1 MDKKKLKEVT
11 KKESVGLYVVMFI
24 GLTLIV
30 LGFYLMNNTPFTNA
44 DLLGSG
50 LASLGF
56 GLPLLKKVHL
66 IELTENRE
74 VMNNKKDETENTK
87 VKELI

>member
-1 MDKKKLKEVT
+1 MVNSKEKEVS
-11 KKESVGLYVVMFI
+11 KKEYRGLYVVMVI

-30 LGFYLMNNTPFTNA
+30 LGFYLMNTKPFTNA

-56 GLPLLKKVHL
+56 GLPLLKKFHL

-74 VMNNKKDETENTK
+74 ALNNKKNETENTK
-87 VKELI
+87 VKELV

>member
-1 MDKKKLKEVT
+1 MVNSKKKGLS
-11 KKESVGLYVVMFI
+11 KKEYRGLYVVMVI

-30 LGFYLMNNTPFTNA
+30 LGFYLMTTKPFTNA
-44 DLLGSG
+44 DLFGSG

-66 IELTENRE
+66 IELTENSE
-74 VMNNKKDETENTK
+74 ALNNKKDETENTK
-87 VKELI
+87 VKELV

>member
-1 MDKKKLKEVT
+1 
-11 KKESVGLYVVMFI
+11 
-24 GLTLIV
+24 
-30 LGFYLMNNTPFTNA
+30 MNNTPFTTA

-74 VMNNKKDETENTK
+74 AMNKKIQK
-87 VKELI
+87 